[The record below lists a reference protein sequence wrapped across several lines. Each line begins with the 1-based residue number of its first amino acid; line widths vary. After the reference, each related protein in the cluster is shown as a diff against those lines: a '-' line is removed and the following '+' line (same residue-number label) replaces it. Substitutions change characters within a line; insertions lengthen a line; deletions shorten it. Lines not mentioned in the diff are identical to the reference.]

1 MKKITRFACE
11 ICGTEFADSDKAK
24 HCEKSHKKPKEI
36 LHCRYNPVGVDTSGY
51 PQTITVK
58 MSDGKE
64 ILYKR

>member
-11 ICGTEFADSDKAK
+11 ICGTEFADSGKAK
-24 HCEKSHKKPKEI
+24 NCEKSHKRPEEFVR
-36 LHCRYNPVGVDTSGY
+36 CRYNPIGIDASGY

-64 ILYKR
+64 LLYKR

>member
-24 HCEKSHKKPKEI
+24 QCEKSHKKPKEFVR
-36 LHCRYNPVGVDTSGY
+36 CRYNPVGMDTRGY

-58 MSDGKE
+58 MSDGAE